1 MPKVSVIIATYNRP
15 HLLPRAIE
23 SARAA
28 GTNVEII
35 VVDDASTDE
44 TARVCKDFSNISY
57 VRAER
62 NYGVAGAR
70 NLGILASS
78 GEYICFLDDDDVR
91 LPQSLDIQSEALASA
106 ADAGF
111 VYGQMLVSDQYGKID
126 GSICPTTCPQGDLFW
141 DLLER
146 NFIPCGSVVF
156 RKDCLSRVGL
166 LHEPAPGVDDWDL
179 WVRLAELYPIAAVQ
193 QPVVIWRQATLL
205 SGQGSSN
212 TSQLLSLA
220 GDLLRQRW
228 LQLPRALNAAR
239 QRRRETWRRF
249 SINVSDHL
257 VWEAT
262 RALFM
267 GDLRH
272 ARKSALIAFRLHPS
286 GILGMARRWTCAST
300 LRTLLHAD
308 WTHEGLMSAKMHF
321 KQIQARRCN

>member
-1 MPKVSVIIATYNRP
+1 MPKVSVIITTYNRP

-35 VVDDASTDE
+35 VVDDASKDQ
-44 TARVCKDFSNISY
+44 TANVCKNFYDIRY

-70 NLGILASS
+70 NLGILASRS
-78 GEYICFLDDDDVR
+78 DYLCFLDDDDVR
-91 LPQSLDIQSEALASA
+91 LPQSLDIQREALAST

-111 VYGQMLVSDQYGKID
+111 VYGQMLVSDQDGKIEA
-126 GSICPTTCPQGDLFW
+126 GICPPTCPQGDLFW

-146 NFIPCGSVVF
+146 NFIPCGSVLF

-166 LHEPAPGVDDWDL
+166 LHEPAPGIDDWDL
-179 WVRLAELYPIAAVQ
+179 WVRLAELYPVAAVQ
-193 QPVVIWRQATLL
+193 QPVVIWRQPTLL

-212 TSQLLSLA
+212 TVHLLSLA
-220 GDLLRQRW
+220 GDLLRRRW
-228 LQLPRALNAAR
+228 LQLPRALNAPP

-249 SINVSDHL
+249 SKNVSDQL

-262 RALFM
+262 RGFIT

-272 ARKSALIAFRLHPS
+272 ASKSVLTAFRLHPS
-286 GILGMARRWTCAST
+286 AIVGTALKWSRAST
-300 LRTLLHAD
+300 LRTLLLAD
-308 WTHEGLMSAKMHF
+308 WSHEGLTSAKMHF
-321 KQIQARRCN
+321 KEIRTGQCN

>member
-44 TARVCKDFSNISY
+44 TARVCKDFSNIRY

-111 VYGQMLVSDQYGKID
+111 VYGQMLVSDQDGKID

-193 QPVVIWRQATLL
+193 QPVIIWRQATLL

-212 TSQLLSLA
+212 TVQLLSLA

-228 LQLPRALNAAR
+228 LQLPRALNAPR

-272 ARKSALIAFRLHPS
+272 ARKSALTAFRLHPS
-286 GILGMARRWTCAST
+286 GILGTARRWTCAST
-300 LRTLLHAD
+300 LPTLLLAD
-308 WTHEGLMSAKMHF
+308 WTYEGLMSAKMHF
-321 KQIQARRCN
+321 KQIQAGRCN